1 MNRNKYGAQEKVLF
15 KAEGTFDTIITMVER
30 YHPKAV
36 HIITYLVEIESTL
49 ANEIRSRFALFF
61 SYRDA
66 WEMFTTVVQALDLKI
81 TQIPPDIGERDE
93 L

>member
-1 MNRNKYGAQEKVLF
+1 MIRNTIGAQEEILF
-15 KAEGTFDTIITMVER
+15 KAEGVFDTVITLVQR
-30 YHPKAV
+30 CQDSP
-36 HIITYLVEIESTL
+36 HIYTHIVDIESTL

-81 TQIPPDIGERDE
+81 TQIPPNIGERNE